1 VSNLFF
7 AQPKKS
13 NQKKGCP
20 EPFFYIE
27 MPNRF
32 LTHHLRHYVP
42 VLAEAR
48 ENIDVS
54 LAKAVVHFNKNGRG
68 IRSRI
73 SLV

>member
-1 VSNLFF
+1 MRNRNAVSQFEGAMLF

-48 ENIDVS
+48 EI
-54 LAKAVVHFNKNGRG
+54 
-68 IRSRI
+68 
-73 SLV
+73 